1 MPCAISLRRH
11 LIFLFLALCGL
22 CLCARP
28 LAAQTSALTFQEL
41 LSRAEAKTTAKEWA
55 EAAALWEKVVEANPV
70 EGRFWDRL
78 ANAYY
83 NAKDYRKAIPAY
95 EKSME
100 LRAGFPSNAAY
111 NIACCYAL
119 LGEKEL
125 ALRWLDKAFE
135 MGFRFLEN
143 AQTDTDLQS
152 LHGDARFQKIVG
164 LIETGKLTRDEGWRS
179 DLALLAREVRRKG
192 YLVPRR
198 LPLAEFDAA
207 VKKLSDEI
215 PRLSDMQAAIEISK
229 LMAKLGDGH
238 TGLLGSMVR
247 PEFQQTV
254 PVQFYF
260 FKEGLFIIAADPR
273 YKELLGAQVLRFGD
287 KTIDEVMRALD
298 PLTSRDNEIW
308 PSQVAPYR
316 MRILP
321 LLNAL
326 GLIPEAGKLP
336 LTIKDAAGKTR
347 VVTLEPEPKTWD
359 IWNTLPGPAG
369 WVQMFQTLDAPV
381 PLYLKNMGTNYWYE
395 YLPDSKTVYF
405 QYNRVRNDEQEP
417 LAQFTERLFKFINE
431 HEVEKLVIDMRW
443 NNGGNTFLTQPLL
456 KALISNQKVN
466 RRGHL
471 FVIIGR
477 RTFSAAQNSAT
488 FFERYTNAIFVGEPT
503 GSSPNFVGEETI
515 FTLPYSKLLVN
526 VSDLYWES
534 SWPQD
539 YRTWIAPQLYTPPSF
554 EAFRA
559 NRDPAMEAVLAYK

>member
-1 MPCAISLRRH
+1 MLRIVSLRH
-11 LIFLFLALCGL
+11 LFFLTLFLC
-22 CLCARP
+22 CARP
-28 LAAQTSALTFQEL
+28 VAAQTSPPAFDEL
-41 LSRAEAKTTAKEWA
+41 WSRAEAQTAAGQWV
-55 EAAALWEKVVEANPV
+55 EAAASWEKVVEANPV

-78 ANAYY
+78 ATAYY
-83 NAKDYRKAIPAY
+83 NAKEYRKAITAY

-119 LGEKEL
+119 LGEKEP
-125 ALRWLDKAFE
+125 ALRWLEKAFE

-152 LHGDARFQKIVG
+152 LHNDARFQKIVG
-164 LIETGKLTRDEGWRS
+164 LIEPGKLTRDEGWRA

-192 YLVPRR
+192 YLVPRK

-207 VKKLSDEI
+207 VRKLSEEI
-215 PRLSDMQAAIEISK
+215 PRLTDMQAAIEVSK

-238 TGLLGSMVR
+238 TGLLGSAVR
-247 PEFQQTV
+247 TDFQQTV

-260 FKEGLFIIAADPR
+260 FKEGLYIIAAAPKYR
-273 YKELLGAQVLRFGD
+273 ELLGAQVLRFGD
-287 KTIDEVMRALD
+287 RTVDEVMRALD

-308 PSQVAPYR
+308 PSQTGPYR

-321 LLNAL
+321 LLNGL
-326 GLIPEAGKLP
+326 GLIPDANKIS
-336 LTIKDAAGKTR
+336 LTVKDAAGKTR
-347 VVTLEPEPKTWD
+347 AVTLEPDAKTWN
-359 IWNTLPGPAG
+359 IWNTLPGPKE
-369 WVQMFQTLDAPV
+369 WVQLFQSTDAPV
-381 PLYLKNMGTNYWYE
+381 PLYLKNMGTKYWYE
-395 YLPDSKTVYF
+395 YLPESKTVYF
-405 QYNRVRNDEQEP
+405 QFNSVTNDEQES
-417 LAQFTERLFKFINE
+417 LAKFTERLFRFIDE
-431 HEVEKLVIDMRW
+431 HEVERLVIDMRW

-456 KALISNQKVN
+456 KALIGNQKVN

-488 FFERYTNAIFVGEPT
+488 FFERYTNAIFAGEPT
-503 GSSPNFVGEETI
+503 GSSPNFVGEETV

-534 SWPQD
+534 SWPMD
-539 YRTWIAPQLYTPPSF
+539 YRTWIAPQLYAPPTF
-554 EAFRA
+554 ELFRA
-559 NRDPAMEAVLAYK
+559 GRDPAMEAVMAYKQ